1 MAISGPMAIGAWGRP
16 SRLSM
21 AGGGESEAC
30 LKIVPIRAGE
40 EGAMRHPGT
49 QKGRMPENADGQG
62 RGHVLRAA
70 APCDRG
76 VVCGTGPGKCP
87 AGAIGFG
94 RKPREA
100 GNKVD

>member
-1 MAISGPMAIGAWGRP
+1 
-16 SRLSM
+16 
-21 AGGGESEAC
+21 
-30 LKIVPIRAGE
+30 
-40 EGAMRHPGT
+40 
-49 QKGRMPENADGQG
+49 MPENADGQG